1 MTRGRMKYVPPV
13 ILEELENIKAD
24 HGLDVEV
31 EAFKKMAQ
39 YARVGREVER
49 VKMPARRRGL
59 F

>member
-1 MTRGRMKYVPPV
+1 MKYVPIIV
-13 ILEELENIKAD
+13 IEELENIKQD
-24 HGLDVEV
+24 HGLDIEV

-49 VKMPARRRGL
+49 VRSPRARRL